1 MHAVD
6 TETTPS
12 LLSRQLEELIAHFDM
27 LYQRLM
33 LTRPLTSATEVEISR
48 QEARVVALLGHKG
61 SLIMSDVARAAN
73 LALSSATNTV
83 DRLVHKEMVDRTRV
97 DEDRRVVQVGLSEK
111 GKKYYDS
118 LNECRLEMGRNML
131 EALSAGEREIFL
143 ELMAKMTRPADGSAE
158 APASGL
164 QTIAD

>member
-1 MHAVD
+1 MHAVE
-6 TETTPS
+6 TGTTPS
-12 LLSRQLEELIAHFDM
+12 LLSRQLEELIAHFDL

-33 LTRPLTSATEVEISR
+33 LTRPLTSTTEVEISR
-48 QEARVVALLGHKG
+48 QEARVVILLGRKG
-61 SLIMSDVARAAN
+61 SMIMSDLARAAN

-118 LNECRLEMGRNML
+118 LNDFRLEMGRNML
-131 EALSAGEREIFL
+131 DALSAGEREIFL
-143 ELMAKMTRPADGSAE
+143 ELMAKMTRPTDGSAE
-158 APASGL
+158 ASASGL